1 MSSPAL
7 SFAPLS
13 APVIEEFAEAR
24 NFVADLAERLANG
37 RRLTQSESD
46 LAVLQTLVEHKDL
59 QHANFDAWVA
69 LGVAFGD
76 ALAASIPGLEWRLVT
91 DQSGSSAALQFRSMQ
106 ISIAAPTMLWKRVER
121 GERMDL
127 AFMAQE
133 IRLLLEEAALDAED
147 A

>member
-1 MSSPAL
+1 MSTPAL

-13 APVIEEFAEAR
+13 APVIEELSEAR

-37 RRLTQSESD
+37 RRLTQSEAD
-46 LAVLQTLVEHKDL
+46 LTVLQSLVEHKDL
-59 QHANFDAWVA
+59 RHANFDAWVA

-76 ALAASIPGLEWRLVT
+76 ALAASIAGLEWRLVSDKT
-91 DQSGSSAALQFRSMQ
+91 GTSAALQFRSMP
-106 ISIAAPTMLWKRVER
+106 ISIAAPTMLWKRAER

-133 IRLLLEEAALDAED
+133 IRLVLEEAALDSED

>member
-1 MSSPAL
+1 MSTPAL
-7 SFAPLS
+7 SFTPLS

-37 RRLTQSESD
+37 RRLTQSEAD
-46 LAVLQTLVEHKDL
+46 LAVLQTLVEHEDV

-91 DQSGSSAALQFRSMQ
+91 DQSGTSAALQFRSMP

-133 IRLLLEEAALDAED
+133 IRMLLEEAALDSEGA
-147 A
+147 